1 MENQLNKAELI
12 EQLKEIDHVQKTEN
26 PQSAE
31 AKQRRFLTR

>member
-12 EQLKEIDHVQKTEN
+12 EQLKQIEHVQKTAN

-31 AKQRRFLTR
+31 AKRA